1 MIEPITTYGTVVD
14 IPGVSQAVDP
24 YFSERIIENC
34 RAVAATSG
42 AGRRTPMYSVR
53 RHHAVSVVEAF
64 LASGNAV
71 RRTQK
76 HFESLAVVVR
86 EMVEPYRRSVSDNIG
101 NNLVRTGNHIK
112 HRAFPVYTVFTCGI
126 SHLVQPS
133 GLIPHFE
140 YAITRI
146 PPYTTVFCRCTRS
159 SVNTHFKLSFRT
171 QYRIERNF
179 DRRMG
184 HTFERTALDKE
195 TVDEQLPSVV
205 DRKYFGSC
213 FRKIRQWHR
222 VKADIIFRW
231 PDSRQ
236 HDTI

>member
-1 MIEPITTYGTVVD
+1 MIKPITAYGTVVD
-14 IPGVSQAVDP
+14 ISRISQAVDP
-24 YFSERIIENC
+24 HFSERVIEYC
-34 RAVAATSG
+34 RAVAATPG
-42 AGRRTPMYSVR
+42 ARRRTPMYAVR
-53 RHHAVSVVEAF
+53 RHHAVSVVETL
-64 LASGNAV
+64 LAPGNAV

-112 HRAFPVYTVFTCGI
+112 LRAFPVYTVFAGGI

-159 SVNTHFKLSFRT
+159 TVNAHFKLRFRT
-171 QYRIERNF
+171 QHRIERNF

-184 HTFERTALDKE
+184 HTFERTVFNKE

-205 DRKYFGSC
+205 DRKYFGPC

-231 PDSRQ
+231 PDGRQ